1 MLFSVGPAVLSTST
15 GGDNAPFVTYE
26 TLQSEEEE
34 ALSVNMAASV
44 LCRRT
49 VSVSFRVS
57 SCKHA
62 FSPGGF
68 LLQTACYNPKPLR
81 LNLKDPYIP
90 EKDSENTPE
99 WQKSAK
105 YDRKLFGRYGS
116 ASGIDPASLWPSHAE
131 LDKIIAEENEWH
143 PPLEVMLKNIETR
156 EKEEAEKRREKEK
169 IIAAN
174 MAKMPK
180 MVADWRRE
188 KREAKQKQKEEK
200 ARREK
205 LLAEARERF
214 GSTMDPR
221 SPKFLEM
228 VAEIEKEE
236 KKKKKLLKRRQREEQ
251 TAGAGPTPA
260 APS

>member
-1 MLFSVGPAVLSTST
+1 
-15 GGDNAPFVTYE
+15 
-26 TLQSEEEE
+26 
-34 ALSVNMAASV
+34 MAASL

-49 VSVSFRVS
+49 VSVYFRLS
-57 SCKHA
+57 SCKPALHP
-62 FSPGGF
+62 SLQCGF
-68 LLQTACYNPKPLR
+68 LLQTASYNPKPLK
-81 LNLKDPYIP
+81 LNLRNPYIP
-90 EKDSENTPE
+90 DKDSERTPE
-99 WQKSAK
+99 WQKTAQ
-105 YDRKLFGRYGS
+105 YDRKLYGRYGS
-116 ASGIDPASLWPSHAE
+116 ASGVDPASLWPSHEE
-131 LDKIIAEENEWH
+131 LDRIIAEEKEWQ
-143 PPLEVMLKNIETR
+143 PSLEVMLKNIEAR

-188 KREAKQKQKEEK
+188 KREAKQKLKEEK

-214 GSTMDPR
+214 GSSVDPR

-236 KKKKKLLKRRQREEQ
+236 KKKRKLLKRRLREEQ
-251 TAGAGPTPA
+251 AAGAGPTPA
-260 APS
+260 ASS